1 MELVPPTR
9 WNRRGGDR
17 EQVVY
22 DCCNLNKRGKN
33 KTMNFVVECKDRVS
47 RARCGKITS
56 VHGEVLTPAFMPVA
70 TRAAVKAVSNEELVA
85 SGVEMLI
92 SNAYHLYL
100 RPGEDIIKK
109 AGGLHKFMGWPR
121 LITTDSGGFQVF
133 SLRKLRKIRPD
144 GVEFRSHI
152 DGSKHFFTPE
162 NVVDLQLSLGS
173 DIMMPLDECVHY
185 PADKNYTANSLELTL
200 DWARR
205 SKKRFIEREG
215 KTSLF
220 GIVQGSTYL
229 DLRKKCA
236 LELVDL
242 DMDGY
247 AIGGT
252 AVGEESG
259 LIREVTDHTV
269 SFLPEDKLRYLM
281 GVGSLPD
288 MLEAISSGV
297 DMFDCVIPTRNGRN
311 GQALTFSGE
320 KQIRNANF
328 KEEFEPI
335 DTGCGCFTCENYTK
349 GYIRHLF
356 NVNEMLGSRLV
367 SLHNISFY
375 ATLIRLARAAIKKG
389 AFLEFKKNVIE
400 KYRNGWSN

>member
-1 MELVPPTR
+1 
-9 WNRRGGDR
+9 
-17 EQVVY
+17 
-22 DCCNLNKRGKN
+22 
-33 KTMNFVVECKDRVS
+33 MNFVVECKDKTS
-47 RARCGKITS
+47 RARCGKIIS
-56 VHGEVLTPAFMPVA
+56 PHGKVATPAFMPVA
-70 TRAAVKAVSNEELVA
+70 TRAAVKAISNEELAA

-100 RPGEDIIKK
+100 RPGEEVIKK

-121 LITTDSGGFQVF
+121 LIATDSGGFQVF
-133 SLRKLRKIRPD
+133 SLAKLRKINSE

-162 NVVDLQLSLGS
+162 SVIDFQLALGS

-185 PADKNYTANSLELTL
+185 PADKKYTADSLELTL
-200 DWARR
+200 NWARR

-252 AVGEESG
+252 GVGEESE

-281 GVGSLPD
+281 GVGTIPD

-311 GQALTFSGE
+311 GQALTFGGE

-328 KEEFEPI
+328 KEDFVPI
-335 DTGCGCFTCENYTK
+335 DAGCDCFTCRNYTK

-356 NVNEMLGSRLV
+356 NVNEMLGARLV

-375 ATLIRLARAAIKKG
+375 ATLIRLAAEAIEKN
-389 AFLEFKKNVIE
+389 AFLAFKKNVIE
-400 KYRNGWSN
+400 KYKNG